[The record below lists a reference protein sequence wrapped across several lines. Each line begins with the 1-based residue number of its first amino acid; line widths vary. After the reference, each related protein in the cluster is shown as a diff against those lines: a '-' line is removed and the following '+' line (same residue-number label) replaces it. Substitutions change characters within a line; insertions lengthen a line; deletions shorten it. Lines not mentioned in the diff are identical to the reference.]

1 MNKQTE
7 ALKDWEIDVSTG
19 TKILTYKKCSVI
31 EDEQAEL
38 MIALLNLVEDVV
50 KPAYALL
57 WGNVTDTKDIQRARH
72 LLRDVLTKEQQKD
85 AIADVWGREH
95 HD

>member
-57 WGNVTDTKDIQRARH
+57 WGNVTDTKDIHRARR
-72 LLRDVLTKEQQKD
+72 LLRDFLTKDQQED
-85 AIADVWGREH
+85 AIKGIWGELH
-95 HD
+95 E

>member
-38 MIALLNLVEDVV
+38 MIALLNAVDDVI

-57 WGNVTDTKDIQRARH
+57 WGNVTDTKDIQRARR
-72 LLRDVLTKEQQKD
+72 LLRDFLTKDQQED
-85 AIADVWGREH
+85 AIKGIWGDHE
-95 HD
+95 